1 MIAYILISLLT
12 ANLFYLVAISVF
24 PIIGIDFSL
33 PTYILILF
41 FCLFFLKKY
50 TFKYFYTKYSFFS
63 LFLFILLL
71 FMIFIKFPL
80 YYPNHD
86 GMAYHLM
93 AGEYAFNIWGNNNF
107 MPMHLFTYSFPLVQ
121 MINSF
126 LINIFGIRFS
136 SLLIFI
142 LLSLW
147 FVSLHARLQD
157 LVRVKINKLVLSAF
171 FILIPFIPYIVA
183 THGSFMADYFSIILV
198 LEALYLFISKQKDK
212 TFAAIV
218 SLLAIFVK
226 LSTSVFIIPVFVY
239 FFIKNQKHIKKKIV
253 AFFFIAFL
261 IFSIRL
267 YIETGNPF
275 PGLFNSYFKSPLYA
289 LSNFKDMRW
298 GPSGFFEVLIWP
310 IYGQFT
316 SRFGEIEISKVPL
329 IFFSIL
335 SAIGYLG
342 SIIMLF
348 LKRKMEY
355 LIIIFCYLLWSI
367 FTGYSRYFIPLNI
380 LAILFLIIDLKL
392 TKIKFVKKYLKS
404 KYLNKYKY
412 IFLLLIV
419 IFALTS
425 FKTDFAWRPYPS
437 LRTFENNKIYFD
449 EYRKGLSYIYKDNPL
464 NIAESIERD
473 FEGYDA
479 IMPVYR
485 GAVTFYSYLA
495 QINGLSIIK
504 GITKQEY
511 YEIIKSNKV
520 GSKIKEN
527 LIQAFK
533 VPRILIVVDKNQESE
548 IDNLYITKV
557 YYCFKINNASNPKYI
572 QHSGF
577 ENIVRYSCIRK

>member
-1 MIAYILISLLT
+1 MIPFILISLLT
-12 ANLFYLVAISVF
+12 ANLFYLFAISVF
-24 PIIGIDFSL
+24 PVLGLDFSL

-50 TFKYFYTKYSFFS
+50 TLKYFYTKYSFFS

-71 FMIFIKFPL
+71 LLIFIKFPL
-80 YYPNHD
+80 YYPSHD
-86 GMAYHLM
+86 DLAHHLM
-93 AGEYAFNIWGNNNF
+93 AGEYTFNIWGNNNF

-136 SLLIFI
+136 SFLIFI

-147 FVSLHARLQD
+147 LVSLHARIKD
-157 LVRVKINKLVLSAF
+157 LVRKQINKLILSAF
-171 FILIPFIPYIVA
+171 FILIPFIPYIMA
-183 THGSFMADYFSIILV
+183 THGSFMTDYFSIILV
-198 LEALYLFISKQKDK
+198 LEAFYLFISKQKNK

-226 LSTSVFIIPVFVY
+226 LSTSVFFLPIFIY
-239 FFIKNQKHIKKKIV
+239 FFIKNLKHIKKKIIV
-253 AFFFIAFL
+253 FFFIAFL

-275 PGLFNSYFKSPLYA
+275 SGLFNSYFKSPLYA

-298 GPSGFFEVLIWP
+298 GPFGFFEVLIWP

-316 SRFGEIEISKVPL
+316 HRFGELKISKVPL

-335 SAIGYLG
+335 PIIGYLG
-342 SIIMLF
+342 SIIMFF
-348 LKRKMEY
+348 LKRKIKY
-355 LIIIFCYLLWSI
+355 LIIIFCFLLWSLVS
-367 FTGYSRYFIPLNI
+367 GYCRYFIPLNI
-380 LAILFLIIDLKL
+380 LAILFLIMDLKL
-392 TKIKFVKKYLKS
+392 TKTQLVKKYLS
-404 KYLNKYKY
+404 KYKY
-412 IFLLLIV
+412 IFILLIV

-425 FKTDFAWRPYPS
+425 LKTDFAWRSYPS

-464 NIAESIERD
+464 NIAKSISYD
-473 FEGYDA
+473 FEGYDV

-504 GITKQEY
+504 GINKQEY
-511 YEIIKSNKV
+511 YEIIKSSKV
-520 GSKIKEN
+520 GSNIKEN
-527 LIQAFK
+527 LSQAFK
-533 VPRILIVVDKNQESE
+533 VPNILIVADKNQESE
-548 IDNLYITKV
+548 IDNLYITEF

-572 QHSGF
+572 QHIGF
-577 ENIVRYSCIRK
+577 EDIVRYSCIRK